1 MKYKIQILR
10 TATPAVLLA
19 TLILFPFLGKAFTID
34 DTVFLFEARHA
45 IQDPLHPTAFEMT
58 WEHAPERVSRMVP
71 TGPVMAWLLVPS
83 VLAGGSEW
91 LAHAVQLAM
100 LWIAIVATVSL
111 ALRFGLTPAWASVTG
126 LLLVAMPAVL
136 AMTGTAMPDIPAM
149 TLGIA
154 GLERLVAWNDDRRPL
169 QGISA
174 VIFLGLAPL
183 ARTHMVFLFG
193 IGVLFLV
200 RDVFSISAWRAG
212 PWSRF
217 LPLLAAPLI
226 TTAVYSVTND
236 RAYNAGSI
244 IGAAIRYSSTA
255 RLASNIVAFSTHWVL
270 ALAFALPWTALRW
283 RSILGRPWVLLAAT
297 AAAMGLLF
305 QAHRGNAPYAI
316 VPIAALGV
324 AALVDVFTDS
334 FRRRDGIQLALGVW
348 LLLPL
353 SAVVYTHLPSKYL
366 IVSAPAAVLLIGR
379 ECAARSGRMSWI
391 ICGAT
396 ILLGVGLGVAILRAD
411 EAFAGVGKRVAA
423 ELIAPRVATG
433 QRVWFVGRW
442 GFQWY
447 AEKAG
452 ARPATLTPPYP
463 SPGDALVVSVA
474 SARSDEVLTMIGMRY
489 PRQTYL
495 THIEESSPGG
505 RIMNRRLGAGFYSNF
520 SGYWPWVWGDSVID
534 AFYVFQID

>member
-1 MKYKIQILR
+1 
-10 TATPAVLLA
+10 
-19 TLILFPFLGKAFTID
+19 
-34 DTVFLFEARHA
+34 
-45 IQDPLHPTAFEMT
+45 
-58 WEHAPERVSRMVP
+58 
-71 TGPVMAWLLVPS
+71 
-83 VLAGGSEW
+83 
-91 LAHAVQLAM
+91 
-100 LWIAIVATVSL
+100 
-111 ALRFGLTPAWASVTG
+111 
-126 LLLVAMPAVL
+126 
-136 AMTGTAMPDIPAM
+136 
-149 TLGIA
+149 
-154 GLERLVAWNDDRRPL
+154 
-169 QGISA
+169 
-174 VIFLGLAPL
+174 
-183 ARTHMVFLFG
+183 
-193 IGVLFLV
+193 
-200 RDVFSISAWRAG
+200 
-212 PWSRF
+212 
-217 LPLLAAPLI
+217 
-226 TTAVYSVTND
+226 
-236 RAYNAGSI
+236 
-244 IGAAIRYSSTA
+244 
-255 RLASNIVAFSTHWVL
+255 
-270 ALAFALPWTALRW
+270 
-283 RSILGRPWVLLAAT
+283 
-297 AAAMGLLF
+297 MGLLF